1 MAEGLDAVKQEKIW
15 MNGKLVRWDDAKV
28 HVLAHG
34 LHYGSS
40 VFEGI
45 RCYDTKNG
53 VGIFRLEE
61 HIDRLMDSAKIYC
74 MDDIGYSKV
83 DLVDA
88 CKEVVRTNKLK
99 SAYVRPIIY
108 RGYGGL
114 AVIAKESKIEVSI
127 AAWPWGAY
135 LGEAASTGL
144 SVKVSSW
151 TKLAPNTMP
160 FLAKAGANYM
170 NSQLAV
176 MEVVRDGYDEAILL
190 DNEGFVSEGSGENL
204 FLVKDDVIYTPTIAS
219 SILNGITRKSV
230 LAIAKKFGL
239 KIREDKIP
247 REMLYIAD
255 ELFFSGTAAEISAI
269 TFVDKIKVAEGKV
282 GPVTKK
288 IRDEFC
294 KVIQTGEPKEW
305 FSFIHRKTQNP
316 QEPI

>member
-1 MAEGLDAVKQEKIW
+1 MIKMAEGLDAVKQEKIW

-114 AVIAKESKIEVSI
+114 AVIAKESKRS
-127 AAWPWGAY
+127 
-135 LGEAASTGL
+135 ASSKSTVTRRL
-144 SVKVSSW
+144 SSGMVSSRP
-151 TKLAPNTMP
+151 ARV
-160 FLAKAGANYM
+160 
-170 NSQLAV
+170 NSRSV
-176 MEVVRDGYDEAILL
+176 WV
-190 DNEGFVSEGSGENL
+190 L
-204 FLVKDDVIYTPTIAS
+204 FLPV
-219 SILNGITRKSV
+219 
-230 LAIAKKFGL
+230 
-239 KIREDKIP
+239 
-247 REMLYIAD
+247 
-255 ELFFSGTAAEISAI
+255 SA
-269 TFVDKIKVAEGKV
+269 T
-282 GPVTKK
+282 
-288 IRDEFC
+288 
-294 KVIQTGEPKEW
+294 
-305 FSFIHRKTQNP
+305 
-316 QEPI
+316 